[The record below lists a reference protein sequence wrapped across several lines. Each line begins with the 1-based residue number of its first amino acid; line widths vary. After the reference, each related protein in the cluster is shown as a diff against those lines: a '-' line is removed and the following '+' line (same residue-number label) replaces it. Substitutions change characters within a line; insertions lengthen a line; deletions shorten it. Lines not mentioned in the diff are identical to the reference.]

1 MGVRDQKPSLVT
13 EGVAKRFTSIQP
25 SIPSLIQLTLS
36 TFSILAGNSARS
48 WELVLC
54 LPLQALKI
62 YLQKCSFILGIILK
76 PVILGLNA
84 NL

>member
-1 MGVRDQKPSLVT
+1 MRDQKPSLVT

-25 SIPSLIQLTLS
+25 SVPSLIQLTLR
-36 TFSILAGNSARS
+36 TFSVLAGNSARS

-54 LPLQALKI
+54 LPLQELKI
-62 YLQKCSFILGIILK
+62 YLQKCSFILGSILK
-76 PVILGLNA
+76 PVILGLNE